1 MAGRAGFGTPLFSRM
16 QSTARQQMAPPLFT
30 SEERKEYAKSLVR
43 AHEAD
48 KEAYRKVR
56 ESEQE
61 NLKVLGDTLKA
72 LIQQGKDIEA
82 SHNEHR
88 KALESSN
95 KEHRKAIES
104 NYNEH
109 RKALESNNNEH
120 RKALENFRKTL
131 ESNNNEQ
138 RKTLDNFRKT
148 VESSASKTREFHQST
163 LSDALERE
171 ASFRDLLS
179 PQALF
184 EPDSDNDSDSDS
196 SPSTAEPSES
206 DSKPAAK
213 PTAEPAGKKF
223 KSNDSDNQDDSD
235 SDSSPSTAEPSES
248 DSKPAAKPTAEPA
261 GKKFKSNDSDDQAE
275 AEYKHCRTFMQN
287 MSKAVEED
295 EEEDPEILAAEQEIH
310 PCSEC
315 GAPIVGGGWC
325 DVPNCNGAR
334 ALPPGGFQGWGGTP
348 LGKKMEQEKW
358 QCPDCL
364 CRWPM
369 TAKAC
374 EFSECES
381 NKNETKASPVP
392 SANGFTFQAPPSGTS
407 NNANP
412 TPSPQNFQSGAPS
425 SGSGSTGFGGSL
437 PTGGFF
443 SQPPTAPLAPMVG
456 GFFSTSGPASFPFG
470 ADPNSSF
477 DFGIAGAN
485 TTNAEEVEESSVP
498 AVASAPPFTA
508 FTESLAEEMVTGDFV
523 MVHDE
528 TGTFQGMTRRGL
540 RVRFPNGTII
550 TIQHP
555 FSSDVKVRKWPH

>member
-248 DSKPAAKPTAEPA
+248 DSKMLPSQRRNRRAKSSSPMTPMIKPKQSTSTAAP
-261 GKKFKSNDSDDQAE
+261 S
-275 AEYKHCRTFMQN
+275 CRT
-287 MSKAVEED
+287 
-295 EEEDPEILAAEQEIH
+295 
-310 PCSEC
+310 
-315 GAPIVGGGWC
+315 
-325 DVPNCNGAR
+325 
-334 ALPPGGFQGWGGTP
+334 
-348 LGKKMEQEKW
+348 
-358 QCPDCL
+358 
-364 CRWPM
+364 
-369 TAKAC
+369 
-374 EFSECES
+374 
-381 NKNETKASPVP
+381 
-392 SANGFTFQAPPSGTS
+392 
-407 NNANP
+407 
-412 TPSPQNFQSGAPS
+412 
-425 SGSGSTGFGGSL
+425 
-437 PTGGFF
+437 
-443 SQPPTAPLAPMVG
+443 
-456 GFFSTSGPASFPFG
+456 
-470 ADPNSSF
+470 
-477 DFGIAGAN
+477 
-485 TTNAEEVEESSVP
+485 
-498 AVASAPPFTA
+498 
-508 FTESLAEEMVTGDFV
+508 
-523 MVHDE
+523 
-528 TGTFQGMTRRGL
+528 
-540 RVRFPNGTII
+540 
-550 TIQHP
+550 
-555 FSSDVKVRKWPH
+555 